1 MKELPKAFVDRMSNF
16 LGKDEYSCFEEALN
30 SEPCVSVRVNPYK
43 IPQGWAVQD
52 NLRHV
57 LWCDDGYY
65 FDERPIFTLD
75 PLLHGGAYYV
85 QEASSMF
92 LYYILGKLISPHE
105 PIRVLDLCA
114 APGGKS
120 TLVASELP
128 YGSVLVANEVIKS

>member
-1 MKELPKAFVDRMSNF
+1 MSTPLPDRFVEIMRERLGDDAERLFAALDTEPAVSLRLNPMKPAES
-16 LGKDEYSCFEEALN
+16 FEGE
-30 SEPCVSVRVNPYK
+30 SV
-43 IPQGWAVQD
+43 GWCKWGRYLA
-52 NLRHV
+52 
-57 LWCDDGYY
+57 
-65 FDERPIFTLD
+65 ERPQFTLD

-92 LYYILGKLISPHE
+92 LYYILGKIMSPHE

-128 YGSVLVANEVIKS
+128 HGSLLVANEVIKSRA